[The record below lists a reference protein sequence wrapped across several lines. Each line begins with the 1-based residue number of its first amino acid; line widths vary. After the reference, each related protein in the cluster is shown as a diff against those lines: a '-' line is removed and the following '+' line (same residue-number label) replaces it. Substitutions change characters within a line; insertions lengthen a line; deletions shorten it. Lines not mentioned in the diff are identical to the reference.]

1 MKKFIKFLPLLVLA
15 SIIINFVAAYANDN
29 SAAMWANV
37 TAFFGWLVVAI
48 DYYQMNQV
56 AD

>member
-1 MKKFIKFLPLLVLA
+1 MKFLPLLVLA